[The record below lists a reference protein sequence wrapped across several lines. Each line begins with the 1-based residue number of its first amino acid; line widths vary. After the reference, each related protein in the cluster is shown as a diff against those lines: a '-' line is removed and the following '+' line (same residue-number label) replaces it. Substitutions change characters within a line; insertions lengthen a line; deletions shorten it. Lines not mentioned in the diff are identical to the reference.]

1 MSSSYPALHK
11 VIMYFTALCATLLVT
26 GNSAMAQRS
35 KAYKPTRIIKIM
47 PETTD
52 TAAIVKTPIISF
64 DDIEVPDSS
73 LFRIYARISPRDM
86 REPIFSTY
94 RIMPFPSSITPL
106 PNRSDSLLPVKGRE
120 WLDNAL
126 FVDSLVNVLKQNYMI
141 ANPLLVRYNERM
153 LPDPPKRYR
162 AVVDPSRMQ
171 IVMMEELP
179 SRSNDP
185 TKVAV
190 DVEPEYWLHSF
201 GASLQMSQAYISP
214 NWYQGGKN
222 ALSFIGSI
230 GYGVKLNQ
238 KFHPNHMLEASISY
252 KLAMSS
258 TPDDSLRKVQI
269 TEDLLQITAKGGIK
283 AFNHW
288 FYSVALNF
296 KTQLFKSYP
305 VNSNQLT
312 AAFLS
317 PGELNLGL
325 GMTYDYVSPSKKFSI
340 NASISPASWNLKMV
354 TNTNMDPATFGI
366 DNGHRSKSQIG
377 SSTEIKLDW
386 KITRDISLQSRLFAF
401 TQYEDSQLDWENTLN
416 FSINRFLS
424 AMLYTHLR
432 YDSTTPRAEDS
443 NWHYWQFKEILS
455 LGFSY
460 KFSTI

>member
-1 MSSSYPALHK
+1 MYPFTAVLHK
-11 VIMYFTALCATLLVT
+11 ILLCVSVLSVMLWPSHSHAAPQRLKASHTAGTAA
-26 GNSAMAQRS
+26 NS
-35 KAYKPTRIIKIM
+35 P
-47 PETTD
+47 D
-52 TAAIVKTPIISF
+52 TAATASRPIITF
-64 DDIEVPDSS
+64 DDIELPDSS
-73 LFRIYARISPRDM
+73 VFRTYARITPRDM

-94 RIMPFPSSITPL
+94 RVMDFPSEVLHAPAS
-106 PNRSDSLLPVKGRE
+106 RADSLLPVAGRE

-141 ANPLLVRYNERM
+141 AYPLLVRYNERM
-153 LPDPPKRYR
+153 LPNPPKRYR

-179 SRSNDP
+179 DKSNNP
-185 TKVAV
+185 AKVEV
-190 DVEPEYWLHSF
+190 DVKPEYWLHSF

-238 KFHPNHMLEASISY
+238 KFYPKQMLEASISY

-258 TPDDSLRKVQI
+258 TPDDTLRKVQI
-269 TEDLLQITAKGGIK
+269 TEDLLQLTAKGGIK

-305 VNSNQLT
+305 INSNQLS

-325 GMTYDYVSPSKKFSI
+325 GMTYDYVSPSKKFSL
-340 NASISPASWNLKMV
+340 NASISPISWNMKMV
-354 TNTNMDPATFGI
+354 TNTNMDPASFGI
-366 DNGHRSKSQIG
+366 DNGHRTDNQIG

-401 TQYEDSQLDWENTLN
+401 TQYEDSQLDWENTIN

-424 AMLYTHLR
+424 AMLYAHLR
-432 YDSTTPRAEDS
+432 YDSTTPRIDDS

>member
-1 MSSSYPALHK
+1 MYP
-11 VIMYFTALCATLLVT
+11 FTAVPHNNMNLFIAILSVLLCMLDGSAATPRVRT
-26 GNSAMAQRS
+26 VRIAQ
-35 KAYKPTRIIKIM
+35 PLDI
-47 PETTD
+47 D
-52 TAAIVKTPIISF
+52 TISTEAKPIITF
-64 DDIEVPDSS
+64 DDIVLPDSCP
-73 LFRIYARISPRDM
+73 FRTYARISPRDL

-94 RIMPFPSSITPL
+94 RIQPFPTEVLHAPVT
-106 PNRSDSLLPVKGRE
+106 RADSLLPVRGRE
-120 WLDNAL
+120 WLDNVL
-126 FVDSLVNVLKQNYMI
+126 FIDSLVNTLKQNYMI
-141 ANPLLVRYNERM
+141 ANPLLIRYNERM

-179 SRSNDP
+179 AKSNNP
-185 TKVAV
+185 TKVDV
-190 DVEPEYWLHSF
+190 DVQPEYWLHSF
-201 GASLQMSQAYISP
+201 GVALQMSQAYISP

-238 KFHPNHMLEASISY
+238 KFHPNHMLEASVSY

-269 TEDLLQITAKGGIK
+269 TEDLFQLTAKGGIK
-283 AFNHW
+283 ALEHW

-305 VNSNQLT
+305 VNSNQLA

-325 GMTYDYVSPSKKFSI
+325 GMTYDYMSPSKKFSI
-340 NASISPASWNLKMV
+340 NASISPVSWNMKMV
-354 TNTNMDPATFGI
+354 TNTDMDPATFGI
-366 DNGHRSKSQIG
+366 DNGHRTKNQIG

-401 TQYEDSQLDWENTLN
+401 TQYEDSQLDWENTIN

-424 AMLYTHLR
+424 AMFYTHLR

>member
-1 MSSSYPALHK
+1 MLPFTTTMHKIFTSAAL
-11 VIMYFTALCATLLVT
+11 LLGMIWPSHAMCGT
-26 GNSAMAQRS
+26 QQSAPDSIPQ
-35 KAYKPTRIIKIM
+35 
-47 PETTD
+47 
-52 TAAIVKTPIISF
+52 PIITF
-64 DDIEVPDSS
+64 DDILLPDSCP
-73 LFRIYARISPRDM
+73 FRTYARITPRDM

-94 RIMPFPSSITPL
+94 RIMPFPSEVLHAPAT
-106 PNRSDSLLPVKGRE
+106 RADSLLPVPGRA

-179 SRSNDP
+179 AKSNDP
-185 TKVAV
+185 TKVDV
-190 DVEPEYWLHSF
+190 DVKPEYWLHSF
-201 GASLQMSQAYISP
+201 GAALQMSQAYISP

-238 KFHPNHMLEASISY
+238 KLHPNQMLEASVSY

-269 TEDLLQITAKGGIK
+269 TEDLLQITAKGGLK
-283 AFNHW
+283 AFDHW

-305 VNSNQLT
+305 INSHQLS

-325 GMTYDYVSPSKKFSI
+325 GMTYDYMSPSKKFSI
-340 NASISPASWNLKMV
+340 NASISPISWNMKMV
-354 TNTNMDPATFGI
+354 TNTNMDPASFGI
-366 DNGHRSKSQIG
+366 DNGHRVKNQIG

-401 TQYEDSQLDWENTLN
+401 TQYEDSQLDWENTIN

-424 AMLYTHLR
+424 AMLYAHLR
-432 YDSTTPRAEDS
+432 YDSTTPRIEDS
-443 NWHYWQFKEILS
+443 SWHYWQFKEILS

>member
-11 VIMYFTALCATLLVT
+11 VIMYLTALCATLLVT
-26 GNSAMAQRS
+26 GNSAMAQRP
-35 KAYKPTRIIKIM
+35 KAYKATKIIKIM
-47 PETTD
+47 PETAD
-52 TAAIVKTPIISF
+52 TVAIVKTPIISF

-94 RIMPFPSSITPL
+94 RILPFPSGITPL

-153 LPDPPKRYR
+153 LPHPPKRYR

-185 TKVAV
+185 AKVAV

-432 YDSTTPRAEDS
+432 YDSTTPRAVDS

>member
-1 MSSSYPALHK
+1 MSPFTAILPRILLLSVSVMVAMSSPMHSAAAPQLPSPA
-11 VIMYFTALCATLLVT
+11 
-26 GNSAMAQRS
+26 
-35 KAYKPTRIIKIM
+35 
-47 PETTD
+47 D
-52 TAAIVKTPIISF
+52 TAPAQADSTPTITF
-64 DDIEVPDSS
+64 DDIVLPDSS
-73 LFRIYARISPRDM
+73 IFRTYARISPRDL
-86 REPIFSTY
+86 REPIFSDY
-94 RIMPFPSSITPL
+94 RERPFPSEVLHAPVT
-106 PNRSDSLLPVKGRE
+106 RADQLLPVNGRE

-126 FVDSLVNVLKQNYMI
+126 FVDSLVNALKQNYMI
-141 ANPLLVRYNERM
+141 ANPLMIRYNERM

-162 AVVDPSRMQ
+162 AVVDPSIMQ
-171 IVMMEELP
+171 IVMVEELP
-179 SRSNDP
+179 DKPADP
-185 TKVAV
+185 SKV
-190 DVEPEYWLHSF
+190 DVDVKPEYWLQTF

-230 GYGVKLNQ
+230 GYAVKLNQ
-238 KFHPNHMLEASISY
+238 KFHPKQMLEASISY

-269 TEDLLQITAKGGIK
+269 TEDLLQITAKGGLK
-283 AFNHW
+283 AFDHW

-325 GMTYDYVSPSKKFSI
+325 GMTYDYVAPSKKFSI
-340 NASISPASWNLKMV
+340 NASISPVSWNLKMV

-366 DNGHRSKSQIG
+366 DNGHRTKSQIG

-401 TQYEDSQLDWENTLN
+401 TQYDDSQLDWENTLN

-424 AMLYTHLR
+424 AMLYAHLR
-432 YDSTTPRAEDS
+432 YDSTTPKSPDS
-443 NWHYWQFKEILS
+443 SWHYWQFKEILS